1 MKDLENLQQ
10 AADVDDRDYHRNAPK
25 ADPQCLYGLIGDVA
39 RAGAEKTEANPYA
52 IAANFIAYLSCAV
65 GRCCYFEIGNT
76 RHHTRQFVLH
86 VGRSGRGRKG
96 DATSLIFRLDEA
108 VRKLNPYS
116 VPQVHRGGLSS
127 REGLAFLIHDG
138 YKEGKKEVPPI
149 LDKRLFVAESEFANI
164 LHQNKRDGNTLSAAL
179 RDAWDGIDMKPATK
193 TSRTWASNPHIGLIG
208 AVTPSELMALIAARD
223 LRNGFANRFL
233 FIWAE
238 RMKLVERPEPTPPQ
252 VVDELASRILD
263 VLQFCRA
270 ERWAERDW
278 TRMELSEA
286 AQARYS
292 ELYLGE
298 LNDFSM
304 GDQLAALLER
314 RAPMLLRL
322 AMLFALTDLTTVI
335 EARHLDAALA
345 WIRYSVD
352 SVRFVFASGAEEQV
366 AEETQADVQKL
377 VKYLE
382 RKTVATR
389 TQLNV
394 DCFSRHISGERLDR
408 AIEEMLMCNPPRIT
422 VDIDRSGGGRAV
434 RWYRLT
440 TNKNAKK
447 ANDVAGQPKSVTS
460 VEREGSEPCEL
471 GLGDSEQVRIVREVA
486 DEVEAQQTID
496 SSALS
501 LSSHISGDTDE
512 IVEEQL

>member
-1 MKDLENLQQ
+1 MNDLENLQQ
-10 AADVDDRDYHRNAPK
+10 AADVADRDYHRNAPK

-39 RAGAEKTEANPYA
+39 RAGAERTEANPYA

-65 GRCCYFEIGNT
+65 GRGCYFEIGNT
-76 RHHTRQFVLH
+76 PHHTRQFVLH

-108 VRKLNPYS
+108 VRRINSYA

-208 AVTPSELMALIAARD
+208 AVTPSELMSLIAARD

-238 RMKLVERPEPTPPQ
+238 RMKLVERPEATPQ
-252 VVDELASRILD
+252 EVVDELANRILE
-263 VLQFCRA
+263 VLQFCKA
-270 ERWAERDW
+270 ERWAERDC
-278 TRMELSEA
+278 TRMELSEDA
-286 AQARYS
+286 RARYS

-322 AMLFALTDLTTVI
+322 AMLFALTDLSTVI
-335 EARHLDAALA
+335 EVRHLDAALA

-382 RKTVATR
+382 GKAAATR
-389 TQLNV
+389 TQLNAE
-394 DCFSRHISGERLDR
+394 CFSRHISGERLDR
-408 AIEEMLMCNPPRIT
+408 AIDELLMCNPPRIT
-422 VDIDRSGGGRAV
+422 VEIDRSGGGRAV
-434 RWYRLT
+434 RWYRLIADQ
-440 TNKNAKK
+440 KAKK
-447 ANDVAGQPKSVTS
+447 ENDLADQPKLITS
-460 VEREGSEPCEL
+460 VECEGSEPSEL
-471 GLGDSEQVRIVREVA
+471 GLGESAQVRIFREVT
-486 DEVEAQQTID
+486 DEVAAPQTLHG
-496 SSALS
+496 SALS
-501 LSSHISGDTDE
+501 LSSHIPDDTDE
-512 IVEEQL
+512 VVEEQL